1 MSKSFVNMLL
11 LLNAASTWA
20 LFGLIWTIQLVHY
33 PLMRRVGAEVFPAY
47 HAAHALAI
55 TPLVGV
61 LMLVEGVTAVALVLN
76 PPAGVARPLLWV
88 ALLLV
93 VAHVAATALVSVPL
107 HQRLAAGY
115 DAALLDRLVATNWIR
130 TAAWSARGVLMF
142 MALRGAL
149 RGA

>member
-1 MSKSFVNMLL
+1 MNTIL

-20 LFGLIWTIQLVHY
+20 LVGLIWTIQCVHY
-33 PLMRRVGAEVFPAY
+33 PLLRRVGPEAFPAY

-55 TPLVGV
+55 TPLVGA
-61 LMLVEGVTAVALVLN
+61 LMLVEGVTAVALLLN
-76 PPAGVARPLLWV
+76 PPAGVARLLLWV

-93 VAHVAATALVSVPL
+93 VAHGAATALVSVPL
-107 HQRLAAGY
+107 HQRLGAGY
-115 DAALLDRLVATNWIR
+115 DATLLDRLVATNWIR